1 MWKKKEKKKKLLGLV
16 SKRFFHAYTQLGVG
30 CLWWFNYPGPLLHV
44 ELEFTCLSGLVI
56 NISLC
61 IGYTICLYIAYI
73 RPQPLDHWAA
83 SVAQWLEHLSRK
95 QCRGF
100 ESHPSGSFFILCEKK
115 KLLGLVSK
123 RFFHVLKRASED
135 TTLSR

>member
-1 MWKKKEKKKKLLGLV
+1 MLLSSLDRIDTTLDRSDCRRLCLGVPLEHSLMPYTTMLNFLSGFILGGV
-16 SKRFFHAYTQLGVG
+16 SVMPVCTCTFGAVLGVG

-73 RPQPLDHWAA
+73 RLLKD
-83 SVAQWLEHLSRK
+83 
-95 QCRGF
+95 
-100 ESHPSGSFFILCEKK
+100 FFMP
-115 KLLGLVSK
+115 
-123 RFFHVLKRASED
+123 
-135 TTLSR
+135 

>member
-1 MWKKKEKKKKLLGLV
+1 MSCSRPMLKVRDLSIEPLYSTICIDLSRKQSVVGSNPTRVALFSFYVKKKLLGLV
-16 SKRFFHAYTQLGVG
+16 AKRFFHAYTQLGVG

-73 RPQPLDHWAA
+73 RPQPLGCLGS
-83 SVAQWLEHLSRK
+83 SV
-95 QCRGF
+95 
-100 ESHPSGSFFILCEKK
+100 
-115 KLLGLVSK
+115 V
-123 RFFHVLKRASED
+123 RAPV
-135 TTLSR
+135 

>member
-1 MWKKKEKKKKLLGLV
+1 MLLGLV
-16 SKRFFHAYTQLGVG
+16 AKRFFHAYTQLGVG

-73 RPQPLDHWAA
+73 RPQPLGCLGS
-83 SVAQWLEHLSRK
+83 SV
-95 QCRGF
+95 
-100 ESHPSGSFFILCEKK
+100 
-115 KLLGLVSK
+115 V
-123 RFFHVLKRASED
+123 RAPV
-135 TTLSR
+135 